1 MITQDKGAVGTHV
14 IEVDLRD
21 LSQNQVNKMTET
33 LADEIVRLRKEN
45 EALRS
50 ALVCMAL
57 RYSWQGATGHLNAGP
72 YSGYDTAA
80 LEAAFKVLGWPNPC
94 PKEKAV

>member
-1 MITQDKGAVGTHV
+1 MTTQDKGAVGTHV

-45 EALRS
+45 EALRGALANLAYIQAQHWASTSKNCVMLSPDGEAS
-50 ALVCMAL
+50 A
-57 RYSWQGATGHLNAGP
+57 R
-72 YSGYDTAA
+72 
-80 LEAAFKVLGWPNPC
+80 AFKILGWPIPC
-94 PKEKAV
+94 PKDQAT